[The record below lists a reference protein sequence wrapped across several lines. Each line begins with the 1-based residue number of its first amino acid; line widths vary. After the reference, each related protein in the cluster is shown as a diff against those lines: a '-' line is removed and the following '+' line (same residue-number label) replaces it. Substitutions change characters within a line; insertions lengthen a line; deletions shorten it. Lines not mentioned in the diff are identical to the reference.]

1 MVPQLDN
8 PLVQNIVFT
17 QQVTNSL
24 QSKNLGTQP
33 APAIPDVQITFFWAE
48 GDE

>member
-8 PLVQNIVFT
+8 PLVRNIIFGAAGDQLLTV
-17 QQVTNSL
+17 
-24 QSKNLGTQP
+24 KKLGTQP
-33 APAIPDVQITFFWAE
+33 ARAIPDVQITSFWEE